1 MKALCKECG
10 EPEVGKR
17 LDGLWECRACGH
29 LFEGEPKMVEPMAK
43 GNWKPE
49 KPLRTTRKSSRK

>member
-43 GNWKPE
+43 GNWRPE
-49 KPLRTTRKSSRK
+49 KPLKGEKK